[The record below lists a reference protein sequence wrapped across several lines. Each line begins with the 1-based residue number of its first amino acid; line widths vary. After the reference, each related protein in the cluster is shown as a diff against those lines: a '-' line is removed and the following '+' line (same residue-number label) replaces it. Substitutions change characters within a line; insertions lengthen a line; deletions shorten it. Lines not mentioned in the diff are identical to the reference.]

1 MTRLPRVDHRTFPLP
16 PKGVCQRHSENNYVS
31 DDEYARHKDTTVGGL
46 VSLVFRRSEFE
57 IRPLTAEE
65 AAEVAHEAA
74 AAERW
79 EAEGRIGAFRRIV
92 ELHQAEEIDGVLVDA
107 FSAQHVIAVHDALKP
122 EQQRIYATWDVYRQ
136 VDAAFKLTK

>member
-1 MTRLPRVDHRTFPLP
+1 M
-16 PKGVCQRHSENNYVS
+16 S
-31 DDEYARHKDTTVGGL
+31 DEEYARHKDTTLGGL

-65 AAEVAHEAA
+65 MAEVAHEAA

-92 ELHQAEEIDGVLVDA
+92 ELHQAEEIDGVLVDH
-107 FSAQHVIAVHDALKP
+107 FSAQHVIAVHDALEP
-122 EQQRIYATWDVYRQ
+122 DRQRLYATWDVLRQ